1 MAKTDRSA
9 QFTKLQKV
17 LRKHYE
23 PVLPLADRSL
33 LEHLLFAVCLENSPY
48 DKAED
53 AFARLQ
59 VYDDWNEIRVTSQTE
74 LQEMMGGLGD
84 PAGSATRVKGVLQ
97 GVFEQ
102 GLFDQKYNYDIDP
115 LRKQNIGKAIKELE
129 KFPSVTPFVAAY
141 VTQAGLGGHA
151 IPLDQGTLDAMLLL
165 DLISDKDRE
174 KGVAPGL
181 ERAIPK
187 NKGAEFASLL
197 HQLGAD
203 YYNAAH
209 TPRVRAILLEIN
221 PDIKDRLPKRPG
233 KEAAEP
239 AAEARPAKKAASK
252 PAAAKEATSKAPP
265 ARDQPSKEQPAKE
278 EKPTK
283 AAKGEPKKKPPAK
296 AAPAKPA
303 AKTSTKRK
311 PR

>member
-48 DKAED
+48 EKAEE
-53 AFARLQ
+53 AFARLLI
-59 VYDDWNEIRVTSQTE
+59 YDDWNEVRVTSQTE
-74 LQEMMGGLGD
+74 LQEYMTGLGD

-102 GLFDQKYNYDIDP
+102 GLFDQKYNFDIDH
-115 LRKQNIGKAIKELE
+115 LKKQNIGKAIKELE
-129 KFPSVTPFVAAY
+129 KFPSVTPFVVAY

-151 IPLDQGTLDAMLLL
+151 IALDKGTLDALLVL
-165 DLISDKDRE
+165 DIVSDKDHE
-174 KGVAPGL
+174 KQHVPGL

-187 NKGAEFASLL
+187 NKGAEFTSLL

-203 YYNAAH
+203 YYNSAH
-209 TPRVRAILLEIN
+209 TPRVRTILLEIT
-221 PDIKDRLPKRPG
+221 PDAKDRLPKRPP
-233 KEAAEP
+233 KETAEP
-239 AAEARPAKKAASK
+239 SATPAPSKKAPAAQTKPAEAKPEPAREEKSAKAASKSEPKKKAASPK
-252 PAAAKEATSKAPP
+252 PAAT
-265 ARDQPSKEQPAKE
+265 
-278 EKPTK
+278 KPT
-283 AAKGEPKKKPPAK
+283 
-296 AAPAKPA
+296 
-303 AKTSTKRK
+303 AKTSNKRK